1 MRVEYFQLIDRVTD
15 ISLAGK
21 TISAEAAVP
30 VASTIF
36 EGHFPGFALLPGVL
50 LVETMAQAC
59 GWLVAA
65 SHVFERMP
73 FLVQIKEAK
82 LRRFVEP
89 GRLLVI
95 AGKLLHEGSGFA
107 VCGGTITSDG
117 EAVCSAE
124 LMFKILPFPNA
135 EMRAH
140 MMEVARNL
148 QLPVDAVEHD

>member
-1 MRVEYFQLIDRVTD
+1 MRVEYFQLIDRVTE
-15 ISLAGK
+15 ISVTEK

-30 VASTIF
+30 QTSTIF

-65 SHVFERMP
+65 SHAFEQMP

-89 GRLLVI
+89 GQLLVI

-107 VCGGTITSDG
+107 VCGATIASG
-117 EAVCSAE
+117 GQAVCSAE

-140 MMEVARNL
+140 MTKVARIL
-148 QLPVDAVEHD
+148 QLAVDAVDHD